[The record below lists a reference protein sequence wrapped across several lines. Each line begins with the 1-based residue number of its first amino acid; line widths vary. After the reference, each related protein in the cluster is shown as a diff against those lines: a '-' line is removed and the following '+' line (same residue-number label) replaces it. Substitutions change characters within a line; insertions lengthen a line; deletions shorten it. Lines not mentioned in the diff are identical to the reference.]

1 MMVRVSLMQF
11 LTSQGSRLVVAV
23 AEMTEEET
31 LQAAE
36 EVAVT
41 VEEEVETV
49 VTKVRAVVAEAAV
62 EATERVVA
70 ESVDQEV
77 STEVQ
82 AEAVAVVVDA
92 RETRVLKMARVPLL
106 ILLRLV
112 ASERDTLVKLVR
124 MLIQWIASLA
134 LAVEREIRQREEL
147 EKVTGVTIKQK
158 PRLVKKK
165 WKKKRRK

>member
-1 MMVRVSLMQF
+1 MMARVSLMQL

-23 AEMTEEET
+23 AEKTEEET

-41 VEEEVETV
+41 VEEEVETA
-49 VTKVRAVVAEAAV
+49 VTKVRAVVAEAVV
-62 EATERVVA
+62 EVTERVVV

-77 STEVQ
+77 SMEVQ

-92 RETRVLKMARVPLL
+92 RETRVLKMARVPPL

-112 ASERDTLVKLVR
+112 ASERDTLAKLVR

-134 LAVEREIRQREEL
+134 LAVVREIRLREEP
-147 EKVTGVTIKQK
+147 EKVTGVTTKQK
-158 PRLVKKK
+158 SKLVKKK
-165 WKKKRRK
+165 KKKRRK

>member
-1 MMVRVSLMQF
+1 MQF

-23 AEMTEEET
+23 AEKTEEET

-41 VEEEVETV
+41 VEEEVETA

-62 EATERVVA
+62 EVTERVVA

-92 RETRVLKMARVPLL
+92 RETRVLKMARVPQL

-112 ASERDTLVKLVR
+112 ASERDTLAKLVR
-124 MLIQWIASLA
+124 KLIQWIASLA
-134 LAVEREIRQREEL
+134 LAVEREIRLREP
-147 EKVTGVTIKQK
+147 EKVTGVTTKQK
-158 PRLVKKK
+158 PRLVKKN
-165 WKKKRRK
+165 

>member
-1 MMVRVSLMQF
+1 MMARVSLMQF

-23 AEMTEEET
+23 AEKTEEET

-41 VEEEVETV
+41 VEEEVETA
-49 VTKVRAVVAEAAV
+49 VTKVRAVVVEVAV
-62 EATERVVA
+62 EVTERVVA

-92 RETRVLKMARVPLL
+92 RETRVLKMARVLLL

-112 ASERDTLVKLVR
+112 ASERDSLAKLVR
-124 MLIQWIASLA
+124 MLIQWIASLV
-134 LAVEREIRQREEL
+134 LAVEREIRLREEL
-147 EKVTGVTIKQK
+147 EKVTGVTTKQR

-165 WKKKRRK
+165 KKKRRK